1 MAPWALFNGYRWSS
15 PMSQH
20 FRFDASRS
28 LTALEQDSTIVAV
41 IEMSQTKWL
50 VAALVPGVEC
60 QPLEEFDAEEEM
72 LLKLLH
78 RWRREAG
85 KAGRNIKRIV
95 VAFEA
100 GRAATG
106 SRAAAEP
113 PHQKRPTSSLIAVVQ
128 CPAS

>member
-50 VAALVPGVEC
+50 VAALVPGVER
-60 QPLEEFDAEEEM
+60 QPLKKFDAQEEM

-78 RWRREAG
+78 RWHCEAG
-85 KAGRNIKRIV
+85 Q
-95 VAFEA
+95 
-100 GRAATG
+100 ATRRSPG
-106 SRAAAEP
+106 AIWLR
-113 PHQKRPTSSLIAVVQ
+113 
-128 CPAS
+128 